1 MARWLPQVVEKSFIG
16 QRVEDQNKPRSP
28 IAWPQNEVSGAVPQ
42 TSMPT
47 RELDQWRFSSARL
60 INAISRAS
68 TSAAKSDA
76 VQAMLGRRVENHQKQ
91 QGDQA
96 FCVSE

>member
-1 MARWLPQVVEKSFIG
+1 MARRLPQVVEKSFIG
-16 QRVEDQNKPRSP
+16 QRVGDQKQAPLANRV
-28 IAWPQNEVSGAVPQ
+28 AENEMSGAVSQ

-47 RELDQWRFSSARL
+47 RDLDDWRFSSTRL
-60 INAISRAS
+60 INAISRS
-68 TSAAKSDA
+68 NTSAAKSDA
-76 VQAMLGRRVENHQKQ
+76 VQAMLGRRVENHQNP